1 MRLTDNAKF
10 IHCLPVRRNVE
21 VSDAVLDAP
30 GSLIIQEA
38 GQPDVFDANGAA

>member
-1 MRLTDNAKF
+1 MCQPFTQGQ
-10 IHCLPVRRNVE
+10 

-38 GQPDVFDANGAA
+38 GNRTFSMQTALHELLK